1 MKSVSSRFSEVI
13 YHGVEIGEIGAI
25 ITRIDLYPFCLS
37 AYIDKPVWMYL
48 IYLVPAT
55 EDRDPFYINMFNFN
69 SSMDK

>member
-1 MKSVSSRFSEVI
+1 MKSVSSRFSVVI
-13 YHGVEIGEIGAI
+13 YYGVGEIGAI
-25 ITRIDLYPFCLS
+25 ITHTDLYPFCLS